1 MSVFHP
7 YIADDDLKHLFKHSF
22 STIKL
27 PEIDWFLW
35 NMTNKIVRNVG
46 YFYSFGT
53 GDRDNNTSFNWMSNI
68 SGYPSTQETL
78 LNFLSYARHPDH
90 VPPIASYTYYA
101 RMSKCELIK

>member
-27 PEIDWFLW
+27 PEIIDSCEIWQI
-35 NMTNKIVRNVG
+35 NCKKRG